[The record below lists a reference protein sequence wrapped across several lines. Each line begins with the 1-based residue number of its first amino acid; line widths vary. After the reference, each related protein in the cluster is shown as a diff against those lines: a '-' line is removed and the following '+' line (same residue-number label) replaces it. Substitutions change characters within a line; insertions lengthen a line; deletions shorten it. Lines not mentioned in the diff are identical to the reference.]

1 MTDVKSLKNNYFEY
15 VLRKLIDWTTEEK
28 GNINS
33 LTTLK
38 VQKLLFLLS
47 AVGTDNNDPGLLNVF
62 DNFYA
67 MQYGP
72 VESDIYNAMVLNQL
86 SVFNFTSRTINYREE
101 NLDNISINNAIQHEI
116 DEAISLLKEKNDK
129 IINYSAS
136 SLIEIT
142 HKWKSWKDAMAIAAA
157 LGKGSEK
164 MDIQSI
170 INDVKYFS

>member
-1 MTDVKSLKNNYFEY
+1 M
-15 VLRKLIDWTTEEK
+15 
-28 GNINS
+28 
-33 LTTLK
+33 
-38 VQKLLFLLS
+38 
-47 AVGTDNNDPGLLNVF
+47 
-62 DNFYA
+62 
-67 MQYGP
+67 
-72 VESDIYNAMVLNQL
+72 
-86 SVFNFTSRTINYREE
+86 
-101 NLDNISINNAIQHEI
+101 DNISINNAIQHEI